1 MNSNSMFKE
10 GMLPVGT
17 MLSNGKYRIERYLA
31 SGGFGNTYVATDT
44 AFDEQ
49 VAIKELYIKGV
60 CGRGAADCEVSVSLS
75 ENMHTFTSQRDK
87 FKKEARRL
95 RKLTSNHI
103 VHVHDLFDDFGT
115 SYYVMDFIDGE
126 SLSSRVK
133 RTKTPLSE
141 AEVLH
146 ILPQLLDALEVVHAE
161 GIWHLDLKP
170 ANIMQS
176 ADGNIQ
182 LIDFGASKQLRSKEG
197 YSLST
202 SSALA
207 YTPGYASSEQME
219 QNIDKF
225 GPYTD
230 LYSLGATLFNLLTLR
245 QPPSPS
251 DIDDDPEEAL
261 PMPEGLSKKTRELIL
276 WLMKPSRKKRPQ
288 TVAEVKQYLAGGS
301 AQQPAPASAPVPADI
316 PMTPP
321 PPPAPNNVP
330 PKPVSVQDKQ
340 EVVEEKSKPLPP
352 VAKVEKKEKPAEVR
366 PSVDDADAGN
376 DSTRIA
382 GQTSVVN
389 TPTDQTVV
397 IGAQPEVKPAP
408 AKPQPAAQVKGV
420 KPSSEKKS
428 GNKTFVIIAI
438 AVALVIVIGGA
449 IGIAIS
455 KMSDGPIDV
464 SPDNDVDA
472 DTATV
477 VIVGVTDKP
486 ITITTGPESKRK
498 FTYTGEVDADMLPS
512 GEGEARY
519 ESGDKCT
526 YKGKFDKGEMHDSG
540 KATLKFDKG
549 DKYEGSFEHGYYKK
563 GRYTLA
569 DKSYFEG
576 TFKDGQP
583 YDGKWYNADGSMS
596 SEMKH
601 GKEV

>member
-1 MNSNSMFKE
+1 MFKE

-95 RKLTSNHI
+95 RKLTSSHI

-126 SLSSRVK
+126 SLSSRIK
-133 RTKTPLSE
+133 RTKTPLTE

-176 ADGNIQ
+176 ADGNVQ

-251 DIDDDPEEAL
+251 DIDDDPDEAL

-301 AQQPAPASAPVPADI
+301 AQQSAPAPVPVPAAA
-316 PMTPP
+316 PMAPP
-321 PPPAPNNVP
+321 PPPVPNNMA
-330 PKPVSVQDKQ
+330 PKSEPAKEVQD
-340 EVVEEKSKPLPP
+340 VVDKDSRPLPP
-352 VAKVEKKEKPAEVR
+352 VTKEEKEEKPADVR
-366 PSVDDADAGN
+366 PSADVEDAEDE
-376 DSTRIA
+376 STRIA
-382 GQTSVVN
+382 GQTSAVN

-397 IGAQPEVKPAP
+397 IDPRTEVKPAP
-408 AKPQPAAQVKGV
+408 VKPQPAPQVKVV
-420 KPSSEKKS
+420 KPSPEKKS
-428 GNKTFVIIAI
+428 GNKMFVIIAI

-449 IGIAIS
+449 IGLAITKLS
-455 KMSDGPIDV
+455 PGPI
-464 SPDNDVDA
+464 SEPDDIYVEPA
-472 DTATV
+472 DTAV
-477 VIVGVTDKP
+477 VEGVTDEP

-498 FTYTGEVDADMLPS
+498 FKYTGEVDADNLPS

-519 ESGDKCT
+519 EDGDKCT
-526 YKGKFDKGEMHDSG
+526 YNGKFDKGEMHDSG

-549 DKYEGSFEHGYYKK
+549 DKYEGSFEHGYYKE

-576 TFKDGQP
+576 TFKDGVP
-583 YDGKWYNADGSMS
+583 YDGKWYNADGTES
-596 SEMKH
+596 SEVKH
-601 GKEV
+601 GKEI